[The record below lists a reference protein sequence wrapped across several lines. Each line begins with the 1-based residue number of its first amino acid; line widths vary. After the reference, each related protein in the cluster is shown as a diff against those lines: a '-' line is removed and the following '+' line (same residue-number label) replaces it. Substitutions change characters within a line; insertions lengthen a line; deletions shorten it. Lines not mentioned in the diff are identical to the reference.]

1 MALEVREIQSRGEF
15 DRSREAWNEILRT
28 SGEDDVFLKNEWL
41 GAWWDT
47 YGKGK
52 EKVVLEVLEGERTVG
67 LAPFAI
73 SGRRLSVSKNL
84 EFIGSGPSDRCG
96 ILAESGRADVHAA
109 VWEYM
114 MEREGWSTADLKDLR
129 EDCPTAANIARIF
142 PNAERETSV
151 SPCVSITGTYED
163 YLRGLEKKN
172 RHSLL
177 RCWRRMSEKHEVTF
191 GLKKPRDANDG
202 DFREF
207 VRLGKAR
214 WEGTGTDSVLGYPD
228 MVRFIEAAV
237 TALAEEGIPTLHY
250 LKEGGRTVAIGLGFE
265 YLQSYRC
272 YLSGFDPEYATYS
285 PGSLLVAK
293 VVEMCHQKG
302 LKEVDL
308 LRGAEPYKYRFNAV
322 DRNLVRFRFSG
333 EKPAKGLLGRIA
345 RKS

>member
-1 MALEVREIQSRGEF
+1 MALEIREVRSRDEF
-15 DRSREAWNEILRT
+15 DHSKEAWNEILRT
-28 SGEDDVFLKNEWL
+28 SGEDDVFLRNEWL

-52 EKVVLEVLEGERTVG
+52 EMIVLEVLEGERTVG
-67 LAPFAI
+67 FAPFAT
-73 SGRRLSVSKNL
+73 SGRRLSLSRSL

-114 MEREGWSTADLKDLR
+114 MGREGWNTADLRDTR

-142 PNAERETSV
+142 PSAERETSV

-163 YLRGLEKKN
+163 YLRRLEKKD
-172 RHSLL
+172 RHSIQ
-177 RCWRRMSEKHEVTF
+177 RCWRRLSEKHEVTF
-191 GLKKPRDANDG
+191 GLTKPKDAKDD
-202 DFREF
+202 DFQDF

-237 TALAEEGIPTLHY
+237 TSLAEEGIPTLHC
-250 LKEGGRTVAIGLGFE
+250 LKERDRTVAIGLGFE
-265 YLQSYRC
+265 YLRSYRC

-293 VVEMCHQKG
+293 VLEMCHQKG

-333 EKPAKGLLGRIA
+333 EKPAKNLLGRIA